1 MKRLLNALTAA
12 LAIGAAAA
20 GQAHAADLDGTLKK
34 ISDTGVITIGH
45 RETSIPFSYYD
56 ANQKPVGYSIDICTR
71 IVDAVKTRIKRDDI
85 QVKYLPVTSATRIP
99 LMGNGT
105 IDLECAS
112 TSNTLDRQKQVAFS
126 VTTFVTGNRFISLK
140 SANLKT
146 IDDLKGKTVLLFF
159 GYASC
164 PDVCPT
170 TMAQLTAVL
179 QQLGEQAR
187 DVRILFVSVDPHR
200 DTPDILQAYVNAF
213 NNNAIGVTGNEKQ
226 IADLAR
232 RYRVAY
238 QIEKPKPGDD
248 ADIYDVTHSRGVY
261 IFDNQGK
268 ARLLASDTD
277 TIDTMVKDL
286 RQLIAQTQ

>member
-1 MKRLLNALTAA
+1 MPVP
-12 LAIGAAAA
+12 A
-20 GQAHAADLDGTLKK
+20 G
-34 ISDTGVITIGH
+34 TG
-45 RETSIPFSYYD
+45 
-56 ANQKPVGYSIDICTR
+56 
-71 IVDAVKTRIKRDDI
+71 
-85 QVKYLPVTSATRIP
+85 TSANAPPHADRHLCPPPPAPLPPRRGRIP
-99 LMGNGT
+99 RSFPLMRAPHRRLAVSTMYSPLSGRAWRGLLLAMLMLLAACSERSADWSLYNVKGHLP
-105 IDLECAS
+105 DL
-112 TSNTLDRQKQVAFS
+112 KFS
-126 VTTFVTGNRFISLK
+126 LPG
-140 SANLKT
+140 AHGKT
-146 IDDLKGKTVLLFF
+146 VSSDDLKGKTVLLFF